1 MGIKQI
7 NLSYLLHEDRIL
19 FRVNTSI
26 NDEFLFLLTRRVGLF
41 LLAAT
46 KHLMQKELEKHPQVG
61 LGVGNEI
68 FTRNDLPQ
76 SSDHGAEFIGGSS
89 FPLGNEPKLVLDV
102 NCGVNNEQPEMLIS
116 VDLIYGEKQSVNL
129 LLPIY
134 MVSAFSKLLEK
145 ISEHAGWG
153 SATLLDQATSVTQN
167 FTMDAPD
174 GSSTIH

>member
-7 NLSYLLHEDRIL
+7 NLSYLLQEDRIL
-19 FRVNTSI
+19 FRVNTNL
-26 NDEFLFLLTRRVGLF
+26 NDEFPFLLTRRVGLF
-41 LLAAT
+41 LIAAI
-46 KHLMQKELEKHPQVG
+46 KHLIPKEFEKYPQEG
-61 LGVGNEI
+61 LVSSNES

-76 SSDHGAEFIGGSS
+76 TSDHGAEFIDGSS

-102 NCGVNNEQPEMLIS
+102 NCGVNNEQPEILIS
-116 VDLIYGEKQSVNL
+116 VDLIYGEKKSVNL
-129 LLPIY
+129 LLPMH

-153 SATLLDQATSVTQN
+153 SATLLDQAANATQN